1 MMRML
6 DLFSGIGGFS
16 LAASWAGIETVA
28 FCEQDAYCQKVL
40 RKHWPDV
47 PIVDDIFK
55 LRGDEFGPTKV
66 EGVGECYRSAGGIP
80 NIQGYYGG

>member
-1 MMRML
+1 MRMF

-55 LRGDEFGPTKV
+55 MGYPKGWTDIGPQSRKTSRTRPKASPTARK
-66 EGVGECYRSAGGIP
+66 G
-80 NIQGYYGG
+80 